1 LALRLSRLLSASA
14 VASFYIGV
22 AAVGCSESKEGVQT
36 CSGADCG
43 IPVVRCDTD
52 TECPPGNYCNTTAHE
67 CTADCYNDSACPA
80 DKVCSKQGR
89 CIVDEDEL
97 PVPPP
102 NLGGMPGI
110 VPNVGGSS
118 SGSGGSGGS
127 CVKAEVTFSKQIP
140 NIMLVIDRSGSMK
153 DDFGGAP
160 RWNVLREALI
170 DPADGFVTDLED
182 EVRFG
187 VALYTAPDQVMMPQ
201 GGRRGTGGRGGTT
214 PTGGRGGGGGSG
226 GVAGSPAATGGTVA
240 ATGGISGAG
249 GSAGSAPTCP
259 WLVEVPVALN
269 NLAPISAV
277 YLPNDWQN
285 HTPTG
290 ESMAAVWPKVAAID
304 QTVMPGPNF
313 IILATDGEP
322 NMCADDNLQEEGR
335 AASVAAV
342 TAAKA
347 AGITTYVVSVGDEV
361 GEEHLRQLA
370 NLGQG
375 LPADDPM
382 NRFYLATDTMTLK
395 TALREIILGV
405 RPCEFDLDGTVNL
418 EKADEGTVV
427 IDNVSLTYN
436 DPNGWTLVSDKR
448 IKLQGTAC
456 NLIREGATMVNIDFP
471 CGVFIPLIPE

>member
-1 LALRLSRLLSASA
+1 MALRLSRFLSASA
-14 VASFYIGV
+14 VASFYIAV

-36 CSGADCG
+36 CSGSDCT
-43 IPVVRCDTD
+43 PVVRCDTNVQ
-52 TECPPGNYCNTTAHE
+52 CPPGKYCNPAIQE
-67 CTADCYNDSACPA
+67 CAADCFNDTNCPA
-80 DKVCSKQGR
+80 DKTCSKQGQCVGR
-89 CIVDEDEL
+89 DET

-102 NLGGMPGI
+102 NFGGMTSIGGLPG
-110 VPNVGGSS
+110 VVAGN
-118 SGSGGSGGS
+118 SGSGGSGGA
-127 CVKAEVTFSKQIP
+127 CIKAEVTFTKQIP

-153 DDFGGAP
+153 DDFGGEP

-170 DPADGFVTDLED
+170 DPTNGFVTDLED

-187 VALYTAPDQVMMPQ
+187 IALYTAPDQVMVP
-201 GGRRGTGGRGGTT
+201 RGGRGGMT
-214 PTGGRGGGGGSG
+214 PTGGRGGGGGAGGKGSG
-226 GVAGSPAATGGTVA
+226 GAPAATGGTVT
-240 ATGGISGAG
+240 ATGGISGGG
-249 GSAGSAPTCP
+249 GSAGSGPTCP
-259 WLVEVPVALN
+259 WLIEVPVALN

-277 YLPNDWQN
+277 YLPDDWQN

-322 NMCADDNLQEEGR
+322 NMCADDNQQAEGR
-335 AASVAAV
+335 AASLAAV

-347 AGITTYVVSVGDEV
+347 ANITTYVVSVGDDV

-382 NRFYLATDTMTLK
+382 NRFYLATDTMGLVS
-395 TALREIILGV
+395 ALREIIVGV

-418 EKADEGTVV
+418 MKAGDGTVV
-427 IDNVSLTYN
+427 IDNVKLTYD
-436 DPNGWTLVSDKR
+436 DPNGWTLVSDTR

-456 NLIREGATMVNIDFP
+456 DLIREGATMIDIEFP
-471 CGVFIPLIPE
+471 CGVYIPLIPE